1 MSNAAKRLGLTQSA
15 ISQSIR
21 QLEDQFGVVL
31 FNRKHRPLLLTPAGL
46 ALRNRAAVLLNDLSH
61 LPALVIDASKG
72 IKPDLRVGLVDSF
85 ASAIGPEFIRQL
97 VPHSSTLSVRTGPLF
112 HGDALTSRDLDIIVT
127 SEPLLVDFDNI
138 SRRRLLSEKFIV
150 ITPRSLGL
158 SVRNASDLKR
168 LGETL
173 PMVMFN
179 RQSQLGKQIERFLRR
194 IDVRQPYK
202 METDRADTLTSM
214 VAFGVGWAI
223 TTPLCLLQ
231 GAEYLKKIKVHV
243 LAGSQSDR
251 SLYLLGRQDE
261 YYQLT
266 NHCFQIANE
275 LLSSILPARLDAVDP
290 VLSGML
296 DIAADS
302 PPAG

>member
-1 MSNAAKRLGLTQSA
+1 MQIVDTQNLHIFVTTAQERNMSNAAKRLGLTQSA

-46 ALRNRAAVLLNDLSH
+46 ALRNRAAILLNELSH

-223 TTPLCLLQ
+223 T
-231 GAEYLKKIKVHV
+231 
-243 LAGSQSDR
+243 
-251 SLYLLGRQDE
+251 
-261 YYQLT
+261 
-266 NHCFQIANE
+266 
-275 LLSSILPARLDAVDP
+275 
-290 VLSGML
+290 
-296 DIAADS
+296 
-302 PPAG
+302 